1 MQFPAVIPVALAAA
15 LLAVAPAAPA
25 VAQDWAPMTST
36 ADGFRAAFPG
46 RPAVETITYTTEF
59 RMTLSGRVFAGPG

>member
-15 LLAVAPAAPA
+15 MLVMAPAAPA
-25 VAQDWAPMTST
+25 FAQDWAPMTST

-46 RPAVETITYTTEF
+46 QPAVETITYTTEF
-59 RMTLSGRVFAGPG
+59 RMTLSGRVFAGPS